1 MSSESGSTT
10 LRARRHVVQFYDR
23 DEELAASA
31 GDYLAEAIAEGGA
44 AVVVATP
51 ARCAAFETHLAAGGV
66 DVAAARPG
74 GTLVCL
80 DARRL
85 ARLLTRA
92 GQIDRAGFDA
102 HIRPAIQAAGEAAG
116 PVRVY
121 GEVVALLWAAGH
133 VNAAL
138 ELEGFWNELGREIP
152 FSLYCGYPQYRELVE
167 SSQHPDAV
175 GEVCRLHSEVVGA
188 PALPGDARGQGL
200 PGTADGPPARAHW
213 TDAVRT
219 FGGTRNDPRMARA
232 FVLEMLSPWRE
243 EQLAA
248 DAALVV
254 TELATNSVLHA
265 GSAFT
270 VGLLLSGDVIRIS
283 VEDSVPLRLLG
294 GNRWL
299 HAAPGH
305 GLGVVAAM
313 AVRWGVETE
322 TGGKAVWAELPLPG

>member
-1 MSSESGSTT
+1 MSSESGTT
-10 LRARRHVVQFYDR
+10 ALRARRHVVQFYDR

-31 GDYLAEAIAEGGA
+31 GDFLAHAIAEGGA
-44 AVVVATP
+44 AVIVATP
-51 ARCAAFETHLAAGGV
+51 ARCAAFEAHLAAGGV
-66 DVAAARPG
+66 DVSAARRG

-85 ARLLTRA
+85 ARLLTAA
-92 GQIDRAGFDA
+92 GRIDRAGFDA
-102 HIRPAIQAAGEAAG
+102 QIRPAILAAGQAAG

-152 FSLYCGYPQYRELVE
+152 FSLYCGYPRELVE
-167 SSQHPDAV
+167 TSQQHGAA

-188 PALPGDARGQGL
+188 PALAAGARRPGH
-200 PGTADGPPARAHW
+200 PGTAAGPLARAHW
-213 TDAVRT
+213 TEAART
-219 FGGTRNDPRMARA
+219 FGGARNDPRMARA
-232 FVLEMLSPWRE
+232 FVQEMLSPWRD

-254 TELATNSVLHA
+254 TELATNAVVHA
-265 GSAFT
+265 ESAFT
-270 VGLLLSGDVIRIS
+270 VGLLLSEDVIRIS
-283 VEDSVPLRLLG
+283 VEDSVSLMQPG
-294 GNRWL
+294 GSRWL
-299 HAAPGH
+299 PAAPGH

-313 AVRWGVETE
+313 AVRWGVEME
-322 TGGKAVWAELPLPG
+322 ADGKAVWAELPLPG

>member
-1 MSSESGSTT
+1 MSSESGSTA

-31 GDYLAEAIAEGGA
+31 GDFLAHAIAGGGA
-44 AVVVATP
+44 AVIVATP
-51 ARCAAFETHLAAGGV
+51 ARCAAFEAHLAEGGV
-66 DVAAARPG
+66 DVAAARRG

-85 ARLLTRA
+85 ARLLTQA
-92 GQIDRAGFDA
+92 GRIDRAGFDA
-102 HIRPAIQAAGEAAG
+102 QVRPAILAAGEAAG

-138 ELEGFWNELGREIP
+138 ELEDFWNELGREIP
-152 FSLYCGYPQYRELVE
+152 FSLYCGYPRELVD
-167 SSQHPDAV
+167 SSQHHGAA

-188 PALPGDARGQGL
+188 PALPAGTRR
-200 PGTADGPPARAHW
+200 PGTAAGLLARAHW
-213 TDAVRT
+213 TETART
-219 FGGTRNDPRMARA
+219 FGPTRNDPRMARA
-232 FVLEMLSPWRE
+232 FVQEMLSPWRD

-254 TELATNSVLHA
+254 TELATNAVVHA

-270 VGLLLSGDVIRIS
+270 VGLLLSGGVIRIS
-283 VEDSVPLRLLG
+283 VEDSVSLMQPG

-299 HAAPGH
+299 PAAPGH
-305 GLGVVAAM
+305 GLGVVAAI

-322 TGGKAVWAELPLPG
+322 ADGKAVWAELPLPG

>member
-1 MSSESGSTT
+1 MSSESGLTA
-10 LRARRHVVQFYDR
+10 LRARRHVVQFYDC

-31 GDYLAEAIAEGGA
+31 GDYLADAIAEGGA
-44 AVVVATP
+44 AVIVATP
-51 ARCAAFETHLAAGGV
+51 ARCAAFEAHLAAGGV
-66 DVAAARPG
+66 DVAAARRG

-92 GQIDRAGFDA
+92 GRIDRAGFDA
-102 HIRPAIQAAGEAAG
+102 HIRPALQAAGEAAG

-138 ELEGFWNELGREIP
+138 ELEGFWNELGREIA
-152 FSLYCGYPQYRELVE
+152 FSLYCGYPRELVE
-167 SSQHPDAV
+167 SSQHHGTV

-188 PALPGDARGQGL
+188 PALPTSARRPGL
-200 PGTADGPPARAHW
+200 PGTADGPPSSAHW

-219 FGGTRNDPRMARA
+219 FGWTRNDPRMARA
-232 FVLEMLSPWRE
+232 FVLEMLSPWRDQ
-243 EQLAA
+243 QLAA

-254 TELATNSVLHA
+254 TELATNAVLHA

-270 VGLLLSGDVIRIS
+270 VGLLLSEDAIRIS
-283 VEDSVPLRLLG
+283 VEDSVPLRQLG

-299 HAAPGH
+299 PAEPGH

-322 TGGKAVWAELPLPG
+322 ADGKAVWAELPLPG